1 MNKII
6 LCEGETDAILLSYF
20 LEKTAGWTFCKRPPL
35 NIAIKADAFE
45 QSVNWYENGMDR
57 LLICGVGGKDNM
69 SSFFRNKVYRPIV
82 DAGAFSRLA
91 VVLDRDN
98 RTVKS
103 IEDHASSI
111 FSPIITRMNNNQWT
125 ENHYTDAYG
134 KEQVVDGLLVVI
146 PTEHEGAL
154 ETVMLDSISENSYDA
169 VIVDK
174 VAAFVKEMR
183 TIASKYISSDRKELK
198 ARLGVTWAIQY
209 PEKVFKLINEQIKSV
224 AWEDSEVLKSCF
236 GELIKI

>member
-1 MNKII
+1 MFNRKPGNASKGVPLGLINGSDTHASLRCDFSAGPVI
-6 LCEGETDAILLSYF
+6 KNRF
-20 LEKTAGWTFCKRPPL
+20 LG
-35 NIAIKADAFE
+35 D
-45 QSVNWYENGMDR
+45 
-57 LLICGVGGKDNM
+57 
-69 SSFFRNKVYRPIV
+69 
-82 DAGAFSRLA
+82 FSRNLIW
-91 VVLDRDN
+91 
-98 RTVKS
+98 K
-103 IEDHASSI
+103 
-111 FSPIITRMNNNQWT
+111 TR
-125 ENHYTDAYG
+125 YAYG
-134 KEQVVDGLLVVI
+134 KKQVVDGLLVVI
-146 PTEHEGAL
+146 PKEHEGAL